1 MQPPSP
7 RHRTTPPSLERFTR
21 DFRELKFSLSS
32 FDNNNNNGNNDTLS
46 SKTDRLA
53 KIHDQRRQLLSHMST
68 AKAEIE
74 ELERKEGRLRIEE
87 GYVEVDSL
95 ERLKELKGLREWAGD
110 KWVGL
115 GEEVAELM
123 AEIAVPGGEGGSSG
137 VVMDEE
143 AGWGVGGEFVGSW

>member
-1 MQPPSP
+1 
-7 RHRTTPPSLERFTR
+7 
-21 DFRELKFSLSS
+21 
-32 FDNNNNNGNNDTLS
+32 
-46 SKTDRLA
+46 
-53 KIHDQRRQLLSHMST
+53 MST

-74 ELERKEGRLRIEE
+74 ELERKERRLRIEE

-123 AEIAVPGGEGGSSG
+123 AEIAVPGGGGGGRGGAGGGGGGGGG
-137 VVMDEE
+137 V
-143 AGWGVGGEFVGSW
+143 